1 MALTG
6 YTWPAPSVIE
16 HVRVQK
22 DFLQGNRAELVLPKL
37 PLEELTRRLS
47 ELTEQLAKREFGA
60 YADVVDGR
68 QVLCITGF
76 ARQEDVLSLLKEKGY
91 TSGTPQVA
99 VQNGNGA
106 SGPNVEEKLSLGR
119 RFRRFLGRNSMRVNA
134 VVSAI
139 GHYASIERGKTET
152 RIMEEIRTESSA
164 CEHLQRLLEER
175 GQGTVESVG
184 PALKGIEEALKNNYK
199 FKADES
205 VSAEQRYNTVEQ
217 KLWEIA
223 EQKSALNAIEVDLVA
238 HHGFKITGETFR
250 ERYHAVEQKLWE
262 IIAKESSQSPEE
274 IQNKYTGDDEVP
286 DKPKN
291 PWEHL
296 CAVERNIRKEARVTQ
311 EDPKDKFKKVNRHS
325 LQLLHLLSKGADA
338 NEIGSI
344 QQGAGK
350 NQNIGGIAAF
360 SLLLRTAFGSGKS
373 QLKFEES
380 LGELH
385 SLLAEANLTIEKG
398 NFLGPE
404 LVAPRYT
411 AFDGSLRF
419 FRENTTPIT
428 EVSGLVTDALKAATG
443 IKPDLIE
450 KDDLN
455 WKKPRQSLKEISKA
469 VVNPT
474 DYFVGL
480 TNLIGTAIAVF
491 VPEKKK
497 SIIPPPPVL
506 NPSPFT
512 KIKDFITENPLSVQG
527 ILSVANKPFLLWNA
541 HKMHDPERRKWS
553 LAASGAYTVSRI
565 FNIFAS
571 KMGEAPTQ
579 TDVFDPLFAMTAN
592 TLLRVPEDQRP
603 QAVNIAVMALTN
615 SLNASLAKNVHISP
629 EEIETRL
636 VRKVEEVRSS
646 PLFSLP
652 PLKDGVVP
660 ETPAVIF
667 TQEQKAPSFADKQKR
682 TEMPAAA
689 TSLTE
694 RVLNQKDAV
703 ATPSL

>member
-1 MALTG
+1 M
-6 YTWPAPSVIE
+6 
-16 HVRVQK
+16 
-22 DFLQGNRAELVLPKL
+22 
-37 PLEELTRRLS
+37 
-47 ELTEQLAKREFGA
+47 
-60 YADVVDGR
+60 
-68 QVLCITGF
+68 
-76 ARQEDVLSLLKEKGY
+76 
-91 TSGTPQVA
+91 
-99 VQNGNGA
+99 
-106 SGPNVEEKLSLGR
+106 
-119 RFRRFLGRNSMRVNA
+119 
-134 VVSAI
+134 
-139 GHYASIERGKTET
+139 GKTF
-152 RIMEEIRTESSA
+152 
-164 CEHLQRLLEER
+164 Q
-175 GQGTVESVG
+175 
-184 PALKGIEEALKNNYK
+184 
-199 FKADES
+199 
-205 VSAEQRYNTVEQ
+205 
-217 KLWEIA
+217 
-223 EQKSALNAIEVDLVA
+223 
-238 HHGFKITGETFR
+238 
-250 ERYHAVEQKLWE
+250 ERYQAVKQKLWE
-262 IIAKESSQSPEE
+262 IIALESKKSPEE
-274 IQNKYTGDDEVP
+274 IQHRILDDKDIP
-286 DKPKN
+286 DKPKT
-291 PWEHL
+291 PWEQL
-296 CAVERNIRKEARVTQ
+296 CAVERNTRKEARVTQ
-311 EDPKDKFKKVNRHS
+311 EDPHDKFKKVNRHS
-325 LQLLHLLSKGADA
+325 LRMLHLLSKGADA

-350 NQNIGGIAAF
+350 NQSIGVIAGF
-360 SLLLRTAFGSGKS
+360 SLLLRTAFGAGKS

-398 NFLGPE
+398 NCLGPE

-411 AFDGSLRF
+411 SFDGSIRF

-428 EVSGLVTDALKAATG
+428 EVSALATDALKTATG
-443 IKPDLIE
+443 IKPELISKKDLI
-450 KDDLN
+450 
-455 WKKPRQSLKEISKA
+455 WKNPGKSLKELRKA
-469 VVNPT
+469 IVNPT

-541 HKMHDPERRKWS
+541 HQMHDPDRRKWS

-592 TLLRVPEDQRP
+592 TLLRVPEEQRP
-603 QAVNIAVMALTN
+603 QAMSIAVMALTN
-615 SLNASLAKNVHISP
+615 SLTASLAKNVHVSP

-636 VRKVEEVRSS
+636 TRKIEEVRTS
-646 PLFSLP
+646 PLFALP

-660 ETPAVIF
+660 EAPAAF
-667 TQEQKAPSFADKQKR
+667 AQERQTSSFADKQKR
-682 TEMPAAA
+682 AEMPAAS
-689 TSLTE
+689 TSLSE